1 MIDTTFLVRVAAG
14 FSIAGCIAVF
24 YDLWSQRSPRSQS
37 LWYTFLLCLLDL
49 GDAGTKFAARQ
60 ALDGDQT
67 SSAMVVIDGNL
78 THTTTDINASPASFA
93 CQLQGF
99 IIQWMTLAAALA
111 SSLVALNLAA
121 AFLLDHQR
129 SVIQRRQKFLL
140 CSFLLTSFTVA
151 MLPIAVRGSGGS
163 IAYGDGDL
171 WCWIAED
178 QTILRVIL
186 WLGPISLLGLFNI
199 TVFVLVA
206 YIIRRTIRRK
216 YAAFTANQHQRLAKY
231 HSLYLR
237 TITIQALL
245 LSLAWGPTLVAR
257 YYQLATDG
265 AMPYSM
271 AAALAVLSPLRG
283 FLHALAYF
291 GQAFL
296 NRPWRRT
303 GVNPPIKGE
312 EYRQRKAEHGHFFSP
327 ANLLSRT
334 NVPDGT
340 IELIHAD
347 PHLPQLLS
355 SEYSQGSSTHGT
367 IPSPRPF
374 LEPRSHSEVGSRLD
388 IVSSWM
394 YKELSVNES
403 RSRPSWNPV
412 APYDRPASA
421 PLTASPLSPPRPP
434 HCRMSCRRSG
444 PDPIDDTA
452 ATCPER
458 PHGLLTTQRH
468 PSDLASPPALP

>member
-1 MIDTTFLVRVAAG
+1 
-14 FSIAGCIAVF
+14 
-24 YDLWSQRSPRSQS
+24 
-37 LWYTFLLCLLDL
+37 
-49 GDAGTKFAARQ
+49 
-60 ALDGDQT
+60 
-67 SSAMVVIDGNL
+67 
-78 THTTTDINASPASFA
+78 
-93 CQLQGF
+93 
-99 IIQWMTLAAALA
+99 
-111 SSLVALNLAA
+111 
-121 AFLLDHQR
+121 
-129 SVIQRRQKFLL
+129 
-140 CSFLLTSFTVA
+140 
-151 MLPIAVRGSGGS
+151 
-163 IAYGDGDL
+163 
-171 WCWIAED
+171 D

-186 WLGPISLLGLFNI
+186 WLGPISLLSLFNI

-245 LSLAWGPTLVAR
+245 LGLAWGPTLVAR

-265 AMPYSM
+265 ALPYSM

-283 FLHALAYF
+283 FFHALAYF

-347 PHLPQLLS
+347 QHLPQLLS

-374 LEPRSHSEVGSRLD
+374 LEPRSHSEIGSRLD
-388 IVSSWM
+388 IVSSWIS
-394 YKELSVNES
+394 L
-403 RSRPSWNPV
+403 RSTGFGPTNGLTPFP
-412 APYDRPASA
+412 APATLLPNVCQCLCDTHRRRQARYMGCPAVPGSIGT
-421 PLTASPLSPPRPP
+421 LK
-434 HCRMSCRRSG
+434 CCRSG
-444 PDPIDDTA
+444 PHPIDDTA

-468 PSDLASPPALP
+468 PSDLASPSALP